1 MAKIL
6 IVDDEPRIRE
16 LIRENLQYSG
26 YTCEEAGDGSAA
38 LSLLTGGGYDLVIL
52 DLMMPFM
59 DGMTC
64 LREMRTRRINTPVI
78 ILTARGEEYDKLA
91 GLEGGADDYVV
102 KPFSPRELVARVKA
116 VLNRTMPRTEASDS
130 TMTFGELSIDT
141 ASHTVKV
148 SGEEVSLT
156 PKEFDLLVFLASNKG
171 IALSREKILQKVW
184 NYDYFGE
191 DRTVDTHVKML
202 RGHLGKCRGYIAT
215 VWGIGYK
222 FDPDAARYA
231 EALLFMRQTS
241 KTRRTIGIRGQLMGF
256 LCFICLLLVG
266 LFWFLSTQLLE
277 PLYTTHIQKQ
287 LTEQAEAIVA
297 RMDEAIGKGETLS
310 YWAFGSRLYVNN
322 TFFNALRDDIFELG
336 GMSSFCIDISDTTL
350 RQIFK
355 VDNLSYCNL
364 HRTRPTDT
372 ADEQTAYTTARA
384 MRQLCRESG
393 GTVVRKINPPTP
405 SGSVQLMVGRMT
417 SDGNYTV
424 LVTTSLMHVAEAG
437 KVLSTVLPLAA
448 ALIFAFSMS
457 AAWLFSEWFTK
468 PLRALSGAARQV
480 AQGNY
485 AVHVDSV
492 RNDELGDL
500 AQEFN
505 HMAKEVQHASQMQR
519 DLLANVSHD
528 LRTPLTLIKGYAETV
543 RDLTGDDK
551 KHRDEQMN
559 IIVDE
564 TDRLTALV
572 SSVMELSKVTS
583 GALKCEKVH
592 FDMGQLCDEVSE
604 RYDAVCA
611 QNGWQLKLEIPDEEL
626 PVYADPDMMQRA
638 LHNLLGNA
646 MHHIGEDGIFVLRA
660 LRCPEGVRVE
670 VEDHGPG
677 ISAEDLPYIFDR
689 YYRSRSDA
697 GKQGTGLGLSIT
709 KAIFQQ
715 HGFRFG
721 VHSTVGKGTV
731 FWFIMTDTE
740 DAAAQ

>member
-1 MAKIL
+1 
-6 IVDDEPRIRE
+6 
-16 LIRENLQYSG
+16 
-26 YTCEEAGDGSAA
+26 
-38 LSLLTGGGYDLVIL
+38 
-52 DLMMPFM
+52 
-59 DGMTC
+59 
-64 LREMRTRRINTPVI
+64 
-78 ILTARGEEYDKLA
+78 
-91 GLEGGADDYVV
+91 
-102 KPFSPRELVARVKA
+102 
-116 VLNRTMPRTEASDS
+116 
-130 TMTFGELSIDT
+130 
-141 ASHTVKV
+141 
-148 SGEEVSLT
+148 
-156 PKEFDLLVFLASNKG
+156 
-171 IALSREKILQKVW
+171 
-184 NYDYFGE
+184 
-191 DRTVDTHVKML
+191 
-202 RGHLGKCRGYIAT
+202 
-215 VWGIGYK
+215 
-222 FDPDAARYA
+222 
-231 EALLFMRQTS
+231 MRQTS

-310 YWAFGSRLYVNN
+310 YWAFGSQLYVNN

-355 VDNLSYCNL
+355 VDTLPYCNL

-543 RDLTGDDK
+543 RDL
-551 KHRDEQMN
+551 
-559 IIVDE
+559 
-564 TDRLTALV
+564 
-572 SSVMELSKVTS
+572 S

-626 PVYADPDMMQRA
+626 PVCADPDMMQRA

-740 DAAAQ
+740 EVSS